1 MSSKR
6 VKAEALVTAS
16 TRVNGTVSAETRE
29 QIVSAVDE
37 DLCAASEQ
45 LSVEDR
51 LLKIE
56 ATLRVLTEAAHRAK
70 DE

>member
-1 MSSKR
+1 MSSKH
-6 VKAEALVTAS
+6 VKAEALVMAS
-16 TRVNGTVSAETRE
+16 TRASGTVSAETRE
-29 QIVSAVDE
+29 QIVGALAE
-37 DLCAASEQ
+37 DLRVASEQ

-56 ATLRVLTEAAHRAK
+56 ATLRVLAEAAHRPK